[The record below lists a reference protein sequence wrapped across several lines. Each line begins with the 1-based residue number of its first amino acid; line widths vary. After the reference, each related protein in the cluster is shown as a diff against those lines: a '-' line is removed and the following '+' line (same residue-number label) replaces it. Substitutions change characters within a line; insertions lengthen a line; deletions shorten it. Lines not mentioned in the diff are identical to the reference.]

1 MDAIQTLLKQNYVNR
16 YGGAAK
22 DLKLDTKHDF
32 DEEKEKRIQ
41 LYAERWRKGYEC
53 ISGKPLWGGNLE
65 EWYNWRK
72 QYVLKTEEQKNR
84 LSKGK

>member
-1 MDAIQTLLKQNYVNR
+1 MDAIQTLMKQNYVNR

-22 DLKLDTKHDF
+22 DLKLDAKDKF

-53 ISGKPLWGGNLE
+53 ISGKPLLGGSLQ